1 MTTFAKKSDIRISGP
16 GIVAVVG
23 AGLIGCSWAIVFARA
38 GWQVIVQDINLA
50 TL

>member
-23 AGLIGCSWAIVFARA
+23 AGLIGCR
-38 GWQVIVQDINLA
+38 
-50 TL
+50 